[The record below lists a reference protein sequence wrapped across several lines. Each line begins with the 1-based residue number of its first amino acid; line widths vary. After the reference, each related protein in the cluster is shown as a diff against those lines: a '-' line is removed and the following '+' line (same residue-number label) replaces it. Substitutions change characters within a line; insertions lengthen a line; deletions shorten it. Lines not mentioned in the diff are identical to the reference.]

1 MSADGLEELSHG
13 QLVDRVRELAH
24 GLATAIAQQG
34 QLSEALKRAEQD
46 CDTAVSQSRQAQV
59 SLEREAAKNAQL
71 RDELAAG
78 RGRHDTAMAQVRAAL
93 AAGADDRTEAQAL
106 RANLKMSEDAN
117 RQLRGR
123 LLAARQHVAA
133 ALGEIGE

>member
-1 MSADGLEELSHG
+1 
-13 QLVDRVRELAH
+13 V
-24 GLATAIAQQG
+24 
-34 QLSEALKRAEQD
+34 
-46 CDTAVSQSRQAQV
+46 
-59 SLEREAAKNAQL
+59 
-71 RDELAAG
+71 
-78 RGRHDTAMAQVRAAL
+78 VRAAL